1 MGRPMLSDRPS
12 GFRYSFSRLSLP
24 FLKMNRRARA
34 LYVIL
39 LSEEM
44 VPTLTF
50 SPNCVNHRNAGAAVP
65 DPHSDDIHSVRVL
78 GEDDDEMQQR
88 RQRHVSK
95 TSRRQRAPRVV
106 GGGYRTPRRLRPLPP
121 SLPSICFEPKANCRR
136 QRQSSSKREATF
148 NLSSSLFHHSGFLM
162 TGGKDAS

>member
-12 GFRYSFSRLSLP
+12 GFRYSFSRLSLA

-50 SPNCVNHRNAGAAVP
+50 SPNCVNHRNAAAAAAAAVP
-65 DPHSDDIHSVRVL
+65 DPHSDDIQSVRVL

-95 TSRRQRAPRVV
+95 TSRRQRAPRVASWGEGTV
-106 GGGYRTPRRLRPLPP
+106 PLGAAAAGRPLPP
-121 SLPSICFEPKANCRR
+121 SLP
-136 QRQSSSKREATF
+136 
-148 NLSSSLFHHSGFLM
+148 
-162 TGGKDAS
+162 

>member
-12 GFRYSFSRLSLP
+12 GFRYSFSRLSLA

-50 SPNCVNHRNAGAAVP
+50 SPNCVNHRNAAAAAAAAVP
-65 DPHSDDIHSVRVL
+65 DPHSDDIQSVRVL

-106 GGGYRTPRRLRPLPP
+106 GGGYRTPRRGGCRAAPP
-121 SLPSICFEPKANCRR
+121 SVPP
-136 QRQSSSKREATF
+136 F
-148 NLSSSLFHHSGFLM
+148 NLF
-162 TGGKDAS
+162 